1 MAAAGKA
8 EAGNGAC
15 TGIKNGVSL
24 KAGSGFIP
32 GSACSS
38 VTGSRFL
45 PFMVWKKGMCFL
57 FFAKTEKCRQGS
69 CRHFKGSINN

>member
-24 KAGSGFIP
+24 KAGSGLIP
-32 GSACSS
+32 GSGTADSFRAVPADPS
-38 VTGSRFL
+38 
-45 PFMVWKKGMCFL
+45 
-57 FFAKTEKCRQGS
+57 QGAAS
-69 CRHFKGSINN
+69 CRLRSGNKGPASCFR

>member
-32 GSACSS
+32 GGACSS
-38 VTGSRFL
+38 VTGAVSCRLWFG
-45 PFMVWKKGMCFL
+45 KKGCASCFSL
-57 FFAKTEKCRQGS
+57 RQRNAGRGAAGIS
-69 CRHFKGSINN
+69 RGV

>member
-32 GSACSS
+32 GSA
-38 VTGSRFL
+38 
-45 PFMVWKKGMCFL
+45 
-57 FFAKTEKCRQGS
+57 
-69 CRHFKGSINN
+69 